1 MKFEVEILQIRDS
14 SYQTGYRTGK
24 SIRNKAIVKSLKL
37 ITKPEIDIRQ
47 MKRIYNTFAP
57 HLLEELEGLADSF
70 KMSFSKA
77 ACLFSGY
84 DVLKTEAMGCSA
96 EITKDYY
103 VRNYDFGPEL
113 YDGIF
118 SMVQPEGT
126 FASAG
131 YNLQAIGRHDGVNEH
146 GLTIGLHF
154 VSNEDYTVG
163 LSPWISIRMILDT
176 CKTTDDAIQ
185 LLKELP
191 HSACYNFS
199 IGDHYGNIAV
209 VEVTPSNVL
218 VRKEDELLSC
228 VNHFQMEEL
237 KEKNRPI
244 RSIIEGSLKRND
256 YLQKLRKS
264 KLSYQEMFHHFADVQ
279 SPLFFNQ
286 YKELFGTLHTF
297 SYSYKEQRILTSV
310 ARSNKSLDV
319 NFKKWLSGQDIKDQF
334 LYGII
339 EY

>member
-1 MKFEVEILQIRDS
+1 MKLEVEILQIRDS
-14 SYQTGYRTGK
+14 SYQIGYQTGE
-24 SIRNKAIVKSLKL
+24 SIRNKAIVNTFGL
-37 ITKPEIDIRQ
+37 ITKSKIDIDN
-47 MKRIYNTFAP
+47 MKNIYNTFAP
-57 HLLEELEGLADSF
+57 YLIEELEGIAASLHIP
-70 KMSFSKA
+70 FSKA

-84 DVLKTEAMGCSA
+84 DVPKTEAMGCSA
-96 EITKDYY
+96 VMTKDYY

-118 SMVQPEGT
+118 SMVQPENT

-131 YNLQAIGRHDGVNEH
+131 YNLQAIGRHDGVNEY

-154 VSNEDYTVG
+154 VSNIDYSVG

-185 LLKELP
+185 LLKEIP

-199 IGDHYGNIAV
+199 IGDNHGNIAV
-209 VEVTPSNVL
+209 VEATPSNVF
-218 VRKEDELLSC
+218 VRQDDELLSC
-228 VNHFQMEEL
+228 VNHFQIDEL
-237 KEKNRPI
+237 KRKNRQF
-244 RSIIEGSLKRND
+244 SEESSLKRNK
-256 YLQKLRKS
+256 YLQKFKDN
-264 KLSYQEMFHHFADVQ
+264 KPSYHEMFNHFSDEQ
-279 SPLFFNQ
+279 SPLFFNH

-297 SYSYKEQRILTSV
+297 AYSYEEQTILTSV
-310 ARSNKSLDV
+310 ARSNKAMEI
-319 NFKKWLSGQDIKDQF
+319 NFKKWLNGQNIKDKI